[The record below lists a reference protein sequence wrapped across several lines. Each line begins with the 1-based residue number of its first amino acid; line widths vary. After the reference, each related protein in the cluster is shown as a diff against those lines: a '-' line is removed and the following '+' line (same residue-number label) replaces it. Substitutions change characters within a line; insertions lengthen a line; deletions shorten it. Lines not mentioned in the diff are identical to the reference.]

1 MIGCHLL
8 CHDDVIGTR
17 RVSYIIYLTDPDDEW
32 EERDGGALELYPID
46 TVWTHWV
53 EEGGKA
59 VITAHISIFN
69 FEEYALLL
77 NSDNKI
83 IIQCM
88 NTTVK
93 CNIYCVNFLY
103 TTYQISSI
111 FFPSFLLSHS
121 IPFLLLFSIYFDL
134 PPSISSRV
142 WLIMGKK
149 REEIRVS
156 LGSTQLWIFFRS
168 SIRWPFLL
176 CNPVEATPLYRW

>member
-1 MIGCHLL
+1 MHYYWT
-8 CHDDVIGTR
+8 VIIR
-17 RVSYIIYLTDPDDEW
+17 LSFN
-32 EERDGGALELYPID
+32 
-46 TVWTHWV
+46 VW
-53 EEGGKA
+53 
-59 VITAHISIFN
+59 I
-69 FEEYALLL
+69 
-77 NSDNKI
+77 
-83 IIQCM
+83 
-88 NTTVK
+88 TTVK

-156 LGSTQLWIFFRS
+156 LGSTQLWISFRS
-168 SIRWPFLL
+168 SIPWPFLL
-176 CNPVEATPLYRW
+176 CNPVEATTLYRWQSIFYLVWCGVVWCGVVWCGVVWYAQTLCDIMIYFSIIQTWYHIISFSSILSCLLSYSMLI